1 MWSKTKK
8 ALMDRMAESIKP
20 RVNYEFYMK
29 QKSYLDRAFFI
40 QIDKKRYFASVPGCA
55 GLIWDFERGVAKALA
70 IPYQN
75 YEEWKKAEEVGKLL
89 AMKYIEEAGIDFV
102 MQSIHLYLNE
112 YSFEESLSS
121 ENYFIYLLAIL
132 DRRLGKRRLKEI
144 YKKIEKEPEWIR
156 RFILLRAEAENIC
169 DRSEKTETV
178 PKREKDKVSYRRFSR
193 MKF

>member
-89 AMKYIEEAGIDFV
+89 AMKYWCGIKKVD
-102 MQSIHLYLNE
+102 
-112 YSFEESLSS
+112 SL
-121 ENYFIYLLAIL
+121 
-132 DRRLGKRRLKEI
+132 
-144 YKKIEKEPEWIR
+144 
-156 RFILLRAEAENIC
+156 
-169 DRSEKTETV
+169 
-178 PKREKDKVSYRRFSR
+178 FSR
-193 MKF
+193 IS